1 MTEDKPERDEDY
13 YSRRM
18 FLIGL
23 IACVLLAL
31 GSLYLLL
38 TLREKAQ
45 LEDCFMQG
53 RTNCVP
59 LDPTPADR

>member
-1 MTEDKPERDEDY
+1 MTEQKPQRDDDY

-23 IACVLLAL
+23 IVCLLLAL
-31 GSLYLLL
+31 GTLFLLL
-38 TLREKAQ
+38 ALHDRSQ

-59 LDPTPADR
+59 LDPKAAGN